1 MRYHSQ
7 LQAKRKKNNKWGW
20 CYKLDEGGKAEIAKQ
35 TPIFFTRSWLHV
47 TDFFFFFFLITCHNR
62 FWLSTGEAVTLA
74 HEEEEGNQDLGVDVS
89 KYFYL
94 ITDFAFLPKGS
105 WNVLA
110 KIMLKQNLNK
120 TTKSPTQKCK
130 QSISVF
136 SSLGWVQLWLVIL
149 CSPKPVDKD
158 ASPFLL
164 LRCLD

>member
-20 CYKLDEGGKAEIAKQ
+20 CYKLDEGDSQADAY
-35 TPIFFTRSWLHV
+35 FFTRSWLHV
-47 TDFFFFFFLITCHNR
+47 TDFFFFFLITCHNS